1 MDKRT
6 SRLSKLSNLLP
17 MQVHEN
23 DIAQRL
29 RHMRKNRNLTLAQVE
44 KLSLGKLK
52 AISLGSY
59 ERGDRALSLGKL
71 EEIAQFYQTPVEF
84 LITGHTTQHQ
94 IPNVLMIDIRQLRTL
109 ISCENHNLNPA
120 IGLVSTFISGLIEA
134 RGDFN
139 GEVLTLRKTDQ
150 FVLSLATG
158 CSDYEILALL
168 KDAKLLIE
176 AK

>member
-1 MDKRT
+1 MDKHT
-6 SRLSKLSNLLP
+6 SKNSQPSNLP
-17 MQVHEN
+17 AMQTQKY
-23 DIAQRL
+23 DIGQRL
-29 RHMRKNRNLTLAQVE
+29 RHMRKSRNLTLAQIE
-44 KLSLGKLK
+44 KLSMGKLR

>member
-1 MDKRT
+1 MDKHT
-6 SRLSKLSNLLP
+6 SKNSQPSNLPP
-17 MQVHEN
+17 MQTQKY
-23 DIAQRL
+23 DIGQRL
-29 RHMRKNRNLTLAQVE
+29 RHMRKSRNLTLAQIE
-44 KLSLGKLK
+44 KLSMGKLR

-71 EEIAQFYQTPVEF
+71 EEIAQFYQTPVEY
-84 LITGHTTQHQ
+84 LIAGHTTQHQ

-120 IGLVSTFISGLIEA
+120 IGLVSTFISGLIKA